1 MIRKLFVLCLTL
13 LLVIPVFAE
22 GTGITLSELDGQRI
36 GIPSGS
42 SFDQLIEDRFPQAEL
57 MYFGNQSDLLAA
69 LSAGKIDAFPSDEPV
84 IRYIMTQRSDV
95 AYIPEYLDTFD
106 FAYCFA
112 KTEDGQR
119 LCGQF
124 SEFIA
129 GLKADGKLDEL
140 ADIWFSGDESQKT
153 LPDISALPAEN
164 GVLRMATD
172 GDYVP
177 FEYVRDGQ
185 VVGYDVMIAALFCQT
200 YGYGLEIDVMN
211 LDGVLLAVQS
221 EKCDFGASAITIT
234 PERAESV
241 LFSEPN
247 FTGSTV
253 MVVKK
258 DEESAAPPAAGFTSV
273 SQLNGKR
280 IGVQAGTTF
289 DGIVQ
294 DMLPDALITY
304 FNSYPDMAAALTA
317 GKIES
322 LYFSDPYYTGGTVMA
337 VLKAEQPAAVLNVDD
352 SQASGSFWEGLAASF
367 NKTFIREERWKL
379 FLEGIG
385 NTMLITLLSILFGT
399 LLGFGVFMLCRN
411 GNPIAHCVTRF
422 SMWLVQGTPW

>member
-1 MIRKLFVLCLTL
+1 MNDRSRTHPIDCMMKGEILCREPGMIRKLFVLCLTL

-22 GTGITLSELDGQRI
+22 GAAITLNELDGQRI

-95 AYIPEYLDTFD
+95 AYIPEYLNTFD

-129 GLKADGKLDEL
+129 GLKSDGKLDEL

-164 GVLRMATD
+164 GVLQMATD

-185 VVGYDVMIAALFCQT
+185 VVGYDVMIAALF
-200 YGYGLEIDVMN
+200 
-211 LDGVLLAVQS
+211 
-221 EKCDFGASAITIT
+221 
-234 PERAESV
+234 
-241 LFSEPN
+241 
-247 FTGSTV
+247 
-253 MVVKK
+253 
-258 DEESAAPPAAGFTSV
+258 
-273 SQLNGKR
+273 
-280 IGVQAGTTF
+280 
-289 DGIVQ
+289 
-294 DMLPDALITY
+294 LPDLW
-304 FNSYPDMAAALTA
+304 LWA
-317 GKIES
+317 G
-322 LYFSDPYYTGGTVMA
+322 
-337 VLKAEQPAAVLNVDD
+337 N
-352 SQASGSFWEGLAASF
+352 
-367 NKTFIREERWKL
+367 
-379 FLEGIG
+379 
-385 NTMLITLLSILFGT
+385 
-399 LLGFGVFMLCRN
+399 
-411 GNPIAHCVTRF
+411 
-422 SMWLVQGTPW
+422 